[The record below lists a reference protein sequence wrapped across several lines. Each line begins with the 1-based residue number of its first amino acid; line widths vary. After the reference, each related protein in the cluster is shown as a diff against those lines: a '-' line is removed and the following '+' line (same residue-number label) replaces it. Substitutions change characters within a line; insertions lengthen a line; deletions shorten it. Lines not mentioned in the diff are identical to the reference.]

1 MTTLSPSDCI
11 LSTAVLPTIIIIE
24 DDCDDADFLM
34 EAFKEVSP
42 RHITICFSSAKNL
55 FIHLDTL
62 GQKELP
68 CLIVIDVN
76 IPLINGIAILDML
89 QVNER
94 YVSIPRLVYSHSSN
108 PRDRQDSFA
117 AGALTYISKPN
128 SMTEIRENVVEML
141 SYCK

>member
-1 MTTLSPSDCI
+1 MTAISTSDCI
-11 LSTAVLPTIIIIE
+11 PYTVVFPTIIIIE

-42 RHITICFSSAKNL
+42 GYITICFSSAKNL

-62 GQKELP
+62 TQKELP

-89 QVNER
+89 QANER
-94 YVSIPRLVYSHSSN
+94 YAFIPKLVYSHSSN
-108 PRDRQDSFA
+108 PRDRQDSFT
-117 AGALTYISKPN
+117 AGALTYIRKPN
-128 SMTEIRENVVEML
+128 SMAEIRENAIEML

>member
-11 LSTAVLPTIIIIE
+11 LPTAVFPTIIIIE

-42 RHITICFSSAKNL
+42 GHSTICFSSAKNL
-55 FIHLDTL
+55 FIHLDCL
-62 GQKELP
+62 EQKELP

-89 QVNER
+89 QANER

-108 PRDRQDSFA
+108 PRDRQDAFA
-117 AGALTYISKPN
+117 AGALAYISKPN
-128 SMTEIRENVVEML
+128 SMTAIRENVVEIL
-141 SYCK
+141 LL

>member
-1 MTTLSPSDCI
+1 MTTDSSSDCI
-11 LSTAVLPTIIIIE
+11 SYTVVFPTIIIVE

-42 RHITICFSSAKNL
+42 KHITICFSSAKEL
-55 FIHLDTL
+55 FVHLDALTS
-62 GQKELP
+62 KELP

-89 QVNER
+89 QANER
-94 YVSIPRLVYSHSSN
+94 YASIPRLVYSHSSN

-128 SMTEIRENVVEML
+128 SMAAIRENAMEML